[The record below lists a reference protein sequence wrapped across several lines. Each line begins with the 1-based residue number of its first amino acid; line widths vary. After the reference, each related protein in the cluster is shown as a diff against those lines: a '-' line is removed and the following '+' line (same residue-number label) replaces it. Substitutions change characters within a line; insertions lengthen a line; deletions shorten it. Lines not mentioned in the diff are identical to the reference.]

1 MLDTLLF
8 GLMIFFGAILLIAA
22 LTDRLLFY
30 YKKTPGRGYAQIA
43 RPGKPKW
50 LISLYSNLELI
61 GFLGFIAV
69 VLVMAWQYS

>member
-1 MLDTLLF
+1 MLDTILF
-8 GLMIFFGAILLIAA
+8 GLMIFFGVILLIAS
-22 LTDRLLFY
+22 LTDGLLFY

-43 RPGKPKW
+43 RPNRPAW

-69 VLVMAWQYS
+69 CLVMAWQYT